1 MLRDALKLYLV
12 TNRNKQ
18 ISDIEFLDI
27 IEKSITGGVTSVQL
41 REKNLE
47 DDEFLKIAY
56 QCKEITST
64 YSIPLFIND
73 NLAIAKKALADGV
86 HLGQSDILLNNA
98 REFLGN
104 DFIIGISVNN
114 LSQLNNNQ
122 NIFADYISLG
132 PIFHTNTKLD
142 IEKPI
147 GIEEISLLTKNKIKP
162 TILIGGIKLDN
173 IHQLMNSN
181 VDGFAISSAIFN
193 DQNPKIQASKF
204 KFKINELQKGA

>member
-1 MLRDALKLYLV
+1 MLKDALKLYLV

-27 IEKSITGGVTSVQL
+27 IEKSIIGGVTSVQL

-47 DDEFLKIAY
+47 YDEFLKLAY
-56 QCKEITST
+56 QCKEIAST
-64 YSIPLFIND
+64 HNISLFIND
-73 NLAIAKKALADGV
+73 NLAIAKKVSADGV
-86 HLGQSDILLNNA
+86 HVGQNDISLNNA

-114 LSQLNNNQ
+114 LSQLNNKQ
-122 NIFADYISLG
+122 NIFANYISLG
-132 PIFHTNTKLD
+132 HIFYTNTKLD

-147 GIEEISLLTKNKIKP
+147 GVKEISLLTKNKIKP
-162 TILIGGIKLDN
+162 TILIGGITLDN

-204 KFKINELQKGA
+204 KFKINEFQKGA